1 MVNYELTMS
10 SMIHPTAIVDPKA
23 ELADDV
29 EVGPSAIIEA
39 GATIGPRSR
48 ILAHAVIKSC
58 ARMGADNEIGYGAI
72 IGADPQDLGF
82 KKETKSEVVI
92 GEGNTI
98 REYVTIHRGAV
109 AESQTIVGDHNYL
122 MVGVHLGHNVH
133 LRNKI
138 VITNNCLL
146 AGYVE
151 VQDRAVLGGG
161 SVFHQFIKVGTLA
174 MVRGGSRISKN
185 IPPYLMAYESNLVS
199 GLNAVGL
206 RRAGMSMEIRM
217 EIKRAFRLIYRSG
230 LNVTE
235 ALQTARQQTWSS
247 EAMSFFDFID
257 QSKKRG
263 ICNGRFR
270 GSVAIEEEEE

>member
-1 MVNYELTMS
+1 MPT
-10 SMIHPTAIVDPKA
+10 IHPSAIVDPKA
-23 ELADDV
+23 ELANDV
-29 EVGPSAIIEA
+29 EVGPSVIIEA
-39 GATIGPRSR
+39 GAQIGARSR
-48 ILAHAVIKSC
+48 ILANAVIKGC
-58 ARMGADNEIGYGAI
+58 VRMGADNEVGYGAV
-72 IGADPQDLGF
+72 IGAAPQDLSF
-82 KKETKSEVVI
+82 KKETKSYVSL

-133 LRNKI
+133 LHNKI

-151 VQDRAVLGGG
+151 VQDRVVLGGG

-199 GLNAVGL
+199 GLNVVGL
-206 RRAGMSMEIRM
+206 RRAGMSIESRM
-217 EIKRAFRLIYRSG
+217 ELKRAFRLIYRTG

-235 ALQTARQQTWSS
+235 ALRAARQDRWSG
-247 EAMSFFDFID
+247 EVLAFFDFIE
-257 QSKKRG
+257 QSSKRG
-263 ICNGRFR
+263 ICKVTTKGNVFLK
-270 GSVAIEEEEE
+270 EEE

>member
-1 MVNYELTMS
+1 
-10 SMIHPTAIVDPKA
+10 MIHPTALVDPKA

-29 EVGPSAIIEA
+29 EVGPSATIEA
-39 GATIGPRSR
+39 GAQIGPRSR
-48 ILAHAVIKSC
+48 ILAHAVITGC
-58 ARMGADNEIGYGAI
+58 VRMGADNEIGYGAV
-72 IGADPQDLGF
+72 IGADPQDLSF
-82 KKETKSEVVI
+82 KKEMRSNVVI
-92 GEGNTI
+92 GDGNTI
-98 REYVTIHRGAV
+98 REYVTIHRGAA

-161 SVFHQFIKVGTLA
+161 SVFHQFIKVGRLA

-185 IPPYLMAYESNLVS
+185 IPPYVMAYESNLVS
-199 GLNAVGL
+199 GLNVVGL
-206 RRAGMSMEIRM
+206 RRAGMSMEVRM
-217 EIKRAFRLIYRSG
+217 ELKKAFRLIYRTG

-235 ALQTARQQTWSS
+235 ALRSARQEAWSA
-247 EAMSFFDFID
+247 EARAFFDFIE
-257 QSKKRG
+257 QSSKRG
-263 ICNGRFR
+263 ICNGSSRMER
-270 GSVAIEEEEE
+270 RNEEED

>member
-1 MVNYELTMS
+1 MS
-10 SMIHPTAIVDPKA
+10 SMIHPSAFVDPKA
-23 ELADDV
+23 ELADEV

-39 GATIGPRSR
+39 GAKIGPRSR
-48 ILAHAVIKSC
+48 VLAHAVIKSC
-58 ARMGADNEIGYGAI
+58 VRMGADNEIGYGAI
-72 IGADPQDLGF
+72 IGADPQDLSF
-82 KKETKSEVVI
+82 KKEYKSEVI
-92 GEGNTI
+92 LGDRNII
-98 REYVTIHRGAV
+98 REYVTIHRGAA
-109 AESQTIVGDHNYL
+109 AESRTIVGDDNYL

-138 VITNNCLL
+138 IITNNCLL

-199 GLNAVGL
+199 GPNIVGL
-206 RRAGMSMEIRM
+206 RRAGLSLESRL
-217 EIKRAFRLIYRSG
+217 EIKKAFRLIYRTG

-235 ALQTARQQTWSS
+235 ALRVGRQQAWSP
-247 EAMSFFDFID
+247 EVCAFFDFIE
-257 QSKKRG
+257 QSSKRG
-263 ICNGRFR
+263 ICKASR
-270 GSVAIEEEEE
+270 GQSSDEEKE

>member
-1 MVNYELTMS
+1 
-10 SMIHPTAIVDPKA
+10 MIHPSAMIDPKA

-39 GATIGPRSR
+39 GAKVGSRSR
-48 ILAHAVIKSC
+48 ILAHAIIKSC
-58 ARMGADNEIGYGAI
+58 VSIGADNEIGYGAV
-72 IGADPQDLGF
+72 IGADPQDLSF
-82 KKETKSEVVI
+82 KKENKSTVVI

-98 REYVTIHRGAV
+98 REYVTIHRGAA

-133 LRNKI
+133 LRNRI
-138 VITNNCLL
+138 IITNNCLL

-161 SVFHQFIKVGTLA
+161 SVFHQFIKIGTLA

-206 RRAGMSMEIRM
+206 RRAGVSMETRM

-235 ALQTARQQTWSS
+235 ALQAARQQTWGS
-247 EAMSFFDFID
+247 EAASFFDFID

-263 ICNGRFR
+263 ICQGRLR
-270 GSVAIEEEEE
+270 RNVLIEDEKEE

>member
-1 MVNYELTMS
+1 MPC
-10 SMIHPTAIVDPKA
+10 IHSTAIVDPKA

-39 GATIGPRSR
+39 GATIGPHSR

-58 ARMGADNEIGYGAI
+58 VRMGADNEIGYGAV

-82 KKETKSEVVI
+82 EKESKSEVVI

-109 AESQTIVGDHNYL
+109 AESQTIVGDQNYL

-206 RRAGMSMEIRM
+206 RRAGLSRETRA
-217 EIKRAFRLIYRSG
+217 EIKKAFRLIYRSG

-235 ALQTARQQTWSS
+235 ALRAASQEKWSS
-247 EAMSFFDFID
+247 EAMAFFDFID

-263 ICNGRFR
+263 ICKGRAR
-270 GSVAIEEEEE
+270 GNFSLQEEEE

>member
-1 MVNYELTMS
+1 
-10 SMIHPTAIVDPKA
+10 MIHPTAIVDPKA

-58 ARMGADNEIGYGAI
+58 VRMGADNEIGYGAI
-72 IGADPQDLGF
+72 IGADPQDLSF

-133 LRNKI
+133 LRNRI
-138 VITNNCLL
+138 IITNNCLL

-151 VQDRAVLGGG
+151 VQDRVVLGGG
-161 SVFHQFIKVGTLA
+161 SVFHQFIRIGALA

-235 ALQTARQQTWSS
+235 ALQTARQKTWSS

>member
-1 MVNYELTMS
+1 MPA
-10 SMIHPTAIVDPKA
+10 IHPTAIVDPKA
-23 ELADDV
+23 ELAEDV
-29 EVGPSAIIEA
+29 EIGPSAIIEA
-39 GATIGPRSR
+39 GATIGRRSR

-58 ARMGADNEIGYGAI
+58 VRMGADNEIGYGAV
-72 IGADPQDLGF
+72 IGADPQDLSF
-82 KKETKSEVVI
+82 KKETKSYVSL

-206 RRAGMSMEIRM
+206 RRAGMRGEARM

-235 ALQTARQQTWSS
+235 ALQAAHQQTWSS
-247 EAMSFFDFID
+247 EAMAFFNFIQ
-257 QSKKRG
+257 QSSKRG
-263 ICNGRFR
+263 ICKATPRENVL
-270 GSVAIEEEEE
+270 SEEE

>member
-1 MVNYELTMS
+1 MPC
-10 SMIHPTAIVDPKA
+10 IHPTAIVDQRA

-39 GATIGPRSR
+39 GAKIGRGSR
-48 ILAHAVIKSC
+48 ILAHAIIKSC
-58 ARMGADNEIGYGAI
+58 VCIGADNEIGYGAV
-72 IGADPQDLGF
+72 IGADPQDLSF
-82 KKETKSEVVI
+82 KKEMKSGVII

-98 REYVTIHRGAV
+98 REYVTIHRGAL
-109 AESQTIVGDHNYL
+109 AESQTIVGDENYL

-206 RRAGMSMEIRM
+206 RRAGLSAETRM

-230 LNVTE
+230 MNVTE
-235 ALQTARQQTWSS
+235 ALQAARQQTWTS
-247 EAMSFFDFID
+247 EAISFFDFIE
-257 QSKKRG
+257 QSSKRG
-263 ICNGRFR
+263 ICKAARRENG
-270 GSVAIEEEEE
+270 SSEEE